1 MRGGD
6 TIAFVASA
14 ADGIAYMNGTYCPL
28 GEASV
33 PLLDPGFTRGD
44 AVYDTVSVWG
54 GQFFRLD
61 DHVAR
66 FFRSCATARLSPP
79 ASPDELKRILAQCV
93 HRSGLDAAYV
103 QMISTRGKFQS
114 PTVRDPRL
122 CKNTLMTFAMPYIW
136 IIQPARQLEG
146 IDLALAKGNRRTPP
160 EVVDPRMKN
169 FNWLDLQRG
178 LFEGLDRGSDTS
190 VLCTPDGRLS
200 EGPGFNLFVVRDDTL
215 RTPRGNVLEG
225 ITRSTMLELA
235 SDLGLKAEEADLTP
249 DDLLAADEAFL
260 SSTAGGVMPV
270 ATVDGAS
277 LRHGDGPGPI
287 SLRLRS
293 EYWARR
299 EAGWLGTSVA
309 SLLAD

>member
-1 MRGGD
+1 
-6 TIAFVASA
+6 
-14 ADGIAYMNGTYCPL
+14 
-28 GEASV
+28 
-33 PLLDPGFTRGD
+33 
-44 AVYDTVSVWG
+44 
-54 GQFFRLD
+54 
-61 DHVAR
+61 
-66 FFRSCATARLSPP
+66 
-79 ASPDELKRILAQCV
+79 
-93 HRSGLDAAYV
+93 
-103 QMISTRGKFQS
+103 KFQS

-122 CKNTLMTFAMPYIW
+122 CTNTLMAFAMPYIW

-146 IDLALAKGNRRTPP
+146 IDLTIAAGNRRTPP
-160 EVVDPRMKN
+160 ESVDPRMKN

-200 EGPGFNLFVVRDDTL
+200 EGPGFNLFVVADEVL

-225 ITRSTMLELA
+225 ITRSTILELA
-235 SDLGLKAEEADLTP
+235 NDLGLKAEEADLTA
-249 DDLLAADEAFL
+249 DDLHTADEAFL

-270 ATVDGAS
+270 ATVDGVP

-299 EAGWLGTSVA
+299 EAGWLGTPVA
-309 SLLAD
+309 SLLVD

>member
-1 MRGGD
+1 M
-6 TIAFVASA
+6 ASA

-66 FFRSCATARLSPP
+66 FFRSCATARLAPP
-79 ASPDELKRILAQCV
+79 ATPDELKAILAQCV

-136 IIQPARQLEG
+136 IIPPARQLEG
-146 IDLALAKGNRRTPP
+146 IDLAVAKGNRRTPP
-160 EVVDPRMKN
+160 EAVDPRMKN

-200 EGPGFNLFVVRDDTL
+200 EGPGFNLFVVGDDVL

-225 ITRSTMLELA
+225 ITRSTILELA
-235 SDLGLKAEEADLTP
+235 GDLGLKAEEADLTA
-249 DDLLAADEAFL
+249 DDLHTADEAFL

-270 ATVDGAS
+270 ATVDGVP

-299 EAGWLGTSVA
+299 EAGWLGTPVA
-309 SLLAD
+309 SLLVD

>member
-1 MRGGD
+1 M
-6 TIAFVASA
+6 ASA

-66 FFRSCATARLSPP
+66 FFRSCATARLAPP
-79 ASPDELKRILAQCV
+79 AAPDELKAILAQCV

-136 IIQPARQLEG
+136 IIPPARQLEG
-146 IDLALAKGNRRTPP
+146 IDLAVAKGNRRTPP
-160 EVVDPRMKN
+160 EAVDPRMKN

-200 EGPGFNLFVVRDDTL
+200 EGPGFNLFVVGDDVL

-225 ITRSTMLELA
+225 ITRSTILELA
-235 SDLGLKAEEADLTP
+235 GDLGLKAEEADLTA
-249 DDLLAADEAFL
+249 DDLHTADEAFL

-270 ATVDGAS
+270 ATVDGVP

-299 EAGWLGTSVA
+299 EAGWLGTPVA
-309 SLLAD
+309 SLLVD

>member
-1 MRGGD
+1 M
-6 TIAFVASA
+6 ASA

-66 FFRSCATARLSPP
+66 FFRSCATARLAPP
-79 ASPDELKRILAQCV
+79 ATPDELKAILAQCV

-146 IDLALAKGNRRTPP
+146 IDLAVAKGNRRTPP
-160 EVVDPRMKN
+160 EAVDPRMKN

-200 EGPGFNLFVVRDDTL
+200 EGPGFNLFVVGDDVL

-225 ITRSTMLELA
+225 ITRSTILELA
-235 SDLGLKAEEADLTP
+235 GDLGLKAEEADLTA
-249 DDLLAADEAFL
+249 DDLHTADEAFL

-270 ATVDGAS
+270 ATVDGVP

-299 EAGWLGTSVA
+299 EAGWLGTPVA
-309 SLLAD
+309 SLLVD

>member
-1 MRGGD
+1 M
-6 TIAFVASA
+6 TSP

-61 DHVAR
+61 DHIAR

-79 ASPDELKRILAQCV
+79 AAPAELASILAECV

-103 QMISTRGKFQS
+103 QMISTRGKYQS

-122 CKNTLMTFAMPYIW
+122 CTNTLIAFAMSYIW

-146 IDLALAKGNRRTPP
+146 IDLAVATGNRRTPP
-160 EVVDPRMKN
+160 EAVDPRMKN
-169 FNWLDLQRG
+169 FNWLDMQRG

-190 VLCTPDGRLS
+190 VLCTPDGRLA
-200 EGPGFNLFVVRDDTL
+200 EGPGFNLFVVSAEVL

-225 ITRSTMLELA
+225 ITRRTILELA
-235 SDLGLKAEEADLTP
+235 DDLGLKAEEADLTAQ
-249 DDLLAADEAFL
+249 DLHDADEAFL
-260 SSTAGGVMPV
+260 STTAGGVMPV
-270 ATVDGAS
+270 ATVDGKA
-277 LRHGDGPGPI
+277 LRHGSGPGPI
-287 SLRLRS
+287 SLRLRT

-299 EAGWLGTSVA
+299 EAGWLGTPVA
-309 SLLAD
+309 SLLRT